1 MVAAASLRRSAN
13 ARRTHTTRNLRMSQ
27 APAAAPRAGVFAAL
41 DDLLRDRLTTPE
53 HIREGRTPLRI
64 FLPWALA
71 LGGVHGLFIGCYA
84 LFNGMDGA
92 AVHMLAVMF
101 KLPALF
107 LLTLLVTF
115 PSLYVFNALLGYG
128 LRFRA
133 MLRLL
138 VATIVINLALAS
150 SLGPILAFFTVST
163 KSYTFIVLL
172 NVAILGIGG
181 LASIAFLL
189 RTLLRVQ
196 NAEAPSSAE
205 ANPDTPR
212 RAMPLLFVWI
222 VTYALV
228 GTQMGWL
235 LRPFIGRPDQ
245 PLTVFRDREGSFV
258 ESIWNA
264 TAGQAGP
271 VNRR

>member
-1 MVAAASLRRSAN
+1 
-13 ARRTHTTRNLRMSQ
+13 MSQ
-27 APAAAPRAGVFAAL
+27 APAEARRAGVFVAL

-53 HIREGRTPLRI
+53 HVREGRTPLRV
-64 FLPWALA
+64 FLPWALV
-71 LGGVHGLFIGCYA
+71 LGGLHGLFVGCYA
-84 LFNGMDGA
+84 LFNSMDGA
-92 AVHMLAVMF
+92 AAHMLAVTI

-133 MLRLL
+133 TLRLL
-138 VATIVINLALAS
+138 VATIVVNLALAS

-181 LASIAFLL
+181 LASLAFLL
-189 RTLLRVQ
+189 RTMIRAQ
-196 NAEAPSSAE
+196 NAEPVAFAAEASAE
-205 ANPDTPR
+205 TPR

-222 VTYALV
+222 ITYALV

-235 LRPFIGRPDQ
+235 LRPFIGHPDR
-245 PLTVFRDREGSFV
+245 PLTVFREREGSFV
-258 ESIWNA
+258 EAIWNA
-264 TAGQAGP
+264 TGGQATP
-271 VNRR
+271 SNLRR

>member
-1 MVAAASLRRSAN
+1 
-13 ARRTHTTRNLRMSQ
+13 MSQ
-27 APAAAPRAGVFAAL
+27 APAEARRAGVFVAL

-53 HIREGRTPLRI
+53 HVREGRTPLRV
-64 FLPWALA
+64 FLPWALV
-71 LGGVHGLFIGCYA
+71 LGGLHGLFIGCYA
-84 LFNGMDGA
+84 LFNGMNGA
-92 AVHMLAVMF
+92 AMHMLAVTI

-133 MLRLL
+133 TLRLL
-138 VATIVINLALAS
+138 VATIVVNLALAS

-172 NVAILGIGG
+172 NVTILGIGG

-189 RTLLRVQ
+189 RTMIRAQ
-196 NAEAPSSAE
+196 NAEQPLAETTNPTVMAAMAAPAAAAAPAATTE
-205 ANPDTPR
+205 TPR
-212 RAMPLLFVWI
+212 RALPLLFVWI
-222 VTYALV
+222 ITYSLV

-235 LRPFIGRPDQ
+235 LRPFIGHPDRE
-245 PLTVFRDREGSFV
+245 LTVFREREGSFV
-258 ESIWNA
+258 EAIWNA
-264 TAGQAGP
+264 TAGQAAP
-271 VNRR
+271 SSIRR

>member
-1 MVAAASLRRSAN
+1 
-13 ARRTHTTRNLRMSQ
+13 MSQ
-27 APAAAPRAGVFAAL
+27 APAQARRAGVFVAL

-53 HIREGRTPLRI
+53 HVRDGRTPLRV
-64 FLPWALA
+64 FLPWALV
-71 LGGVHGLFIGCYA
+71 LGGLHGLFIGCYA
-84 LFNGMDGA
+84 LFNGMNGA
-92 AVHMLAVMF
+92 AVHMLTVMI

-133 MLRLL
+133 TLRLL
-138 VATIVINLALAS
+138 VATIVVNLALAS

-189 RTLLRVQ
+189 RTMIRAQ
-196 NAEAPSSAE
+196 NAEQPPAALEPALVTSPSATAE
-205 ANPDTPR
+205 TPR
-212 RAMPLLFVWI
+212 RALPLLFVWI
-222 VTYALV
+222 ITYSLV

-235 LRPFIGRPDQ
+235 LRPFIGHPDR

-258 ESIWNA
+258 EALWNA
-264 TAGQAGP
+264 TAGQAAPG
-271 VNRR
+271 NIRR